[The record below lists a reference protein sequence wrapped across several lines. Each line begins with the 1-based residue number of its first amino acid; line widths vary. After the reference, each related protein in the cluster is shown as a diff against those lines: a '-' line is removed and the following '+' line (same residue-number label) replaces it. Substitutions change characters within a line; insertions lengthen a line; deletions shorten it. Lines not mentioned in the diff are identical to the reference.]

1 MVSWLHVW
9 EPVSVNRSSRP
20 ILLDSEFS
28 VFLREGIGL
37 YQGKLKIKSRQE
49 GRVYLTNKRVIYI
62 DKHDI
67 SLSVGLDLN
76 QVSTA
81 SLVEGFFRSSPKVKL
96 FLKNIDRSHTS
107 SHTRE
112 TNYGKIY
119 TNWACYI
126 CSYNNEISL
135 DYQIS
140 KGAPICVSCGIKS
153 PIDIIES
160 VLKKKR
166 EQVELEGPT
175 KSSSSG
181 TETHTEDESESSKGS
196 AAEKGHCKRCTFIN
210 HPSLRFCE
218 MCGAELDT
226 SDISARSGAGILN
239 AMDDKLV
246 KESDLEGL
254 EEVYTDDKP
263 YIKLSFRKDGALQ
276 FYNNLIEQ
284 LDKLKWEK
292 LQQKGMI
299 NENAVKVQRPSV
311 KPPEILGVGIHAL
324 EKISEVQRKQN
335 EMVLASSLE
344 DLEQMMYRAQDLI
357 SLSNIFGRLIEARQ
371 IVEGIVPPLKIK
383 KSSKLYHQELS
394 RHISEYLANLQLTK
408 SSSMVTVQ
416 EAFAS
421 YNRYLVSTQGFGT
434 ELVAAED
441 FGKAV
446 ELFDELK
453 LPFRLK
459 HYKKSDISVIC
470 YRNSF
475 DNSQLIR
482 DMLEEQERTFKYNLL
497 KAKLLAQYQL
507 SEDSNYWH
515 ERFAY
520 FKGSTIPE
528 ICNALGWSYAITVEE
543 IDTCVEAGL
552 VVVDKHV
559 LGAFYF
565 VNRFAAGDIAAFPTP
580 ADLESDPS
588 LVELVQLDIAREQL
602 QLLNLSLSARFSSPV
617 GTE

>member
-1 MVSWLHVW
+1 MVSWLDVW

-20 ILLDSEFS
+20 ILLNSEFS

-37 YQGKLKIKSRQE
+37 YQGKLKIKNRQE

-62 DKHDI
+62 DKHDVG
-67 SLSVGLDLN
+67 LSVGLNLN
-76 QVSTA
+76 DVSTA
-81 SLVEGFFRSSPKVKL
+81 LFVEGFFRSSPKVKV
-96 FLKNIDRSHTS
+96 FLKNIDRSHTPAN
-107 SHTRE
+107 TRE

-119 TNWACYI
+119 TNWVCYI
-126 CSYNNEISL
+126 CSYSNEVSL
-135 DYQIS
+135 DYDIS
-140 KGAPICVSCGIKS
+140 KGAPSCVSCGIKS
-153 PIDIIES
+153 PIDIIKM

-166 EQVELEGPT
+166 EQVEQESPA
-175 KSSSSG
+175 KHAISDI
-181 TETHTEDESESSKGS
+181 ETHTEANSKSSKSS
-196 AAEKGHCKRCTFIN
+196 AAEKNHCRRCTFIN

-226 SDISARSGAGILN
+226 IDTPAKSGGILN
-239 AMDDKLV
+239 TVDDNLV

-276 FYNNLIEQ
+276 FYNNLMEQ

-292 LQQKGMI
+292 LQETGMI
-299 NENAVKVQRPSV
+299 NTNAVKVQTPSV
-311 KPPEILGVGIHAL
+311 QPPEILRAGIHAL

-357 SLSNIFGRLIEARQ
+357 SLSNIFGRLIETRQ
-371 IVEGIVPPLKIK
+371 DVEGIVPPLKIK

-394 RHISEYLANLQLTK
+394 RHISEYLANFQFTK
-408 SSSMVTVQ
+408 SSSMITVQ
-416 EAFAS
+416 EAFAF
-421 YNRYLVSTQGFGT
+421 YNRYLVSSQGFGT
-434 ELVAAED
+434 VLVTAED

-446 ELFDELK
+446 ELFDKLK

-470 YRNSF
+470 YQNSF
-475 DNSQLIR
+475 DNSKLIC

-565 VNRFAAGDIAAFPTP
+565 INRFSAGDIAAFPTIV
-580 ADLESDPS
+580 DLESDPS
-588 LVELVQLDIAREQL
+588 LLALVQLDIAREQL
-602 QLLNLSLSARFSSPV
+602 QLLNQSLSAVSSQ
-617 GTE
+617 